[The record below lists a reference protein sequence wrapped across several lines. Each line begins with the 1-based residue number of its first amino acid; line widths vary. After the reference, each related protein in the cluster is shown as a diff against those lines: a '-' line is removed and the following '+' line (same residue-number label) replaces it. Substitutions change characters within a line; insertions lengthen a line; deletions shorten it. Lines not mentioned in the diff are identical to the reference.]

1 MNCSVCNVSCFDE
14 PLFRNNPVGE
24 EKADWRCQRHLD
36 RVVDEETAKLCN
48 LIVKEGKTIQ

>member
-1 MNCSVCNVSCFDE
+1 MHCSVCYVSCFDE

-24 EKADWRCQRHLD
+24 EKPDWRCQCHLD
-36 RVVDEETAKLCN
+36 RNIDENEAILCN